1 MTHSEKSPF
10 TSILRGR
17 MDLSFIFSFN
27 FSNFSP
33 IISSISSSS
42 SSFCFFIKSEI
53 ANKVSPEIN
62 TEGFRVKVRN
72 FAKMRIFKSTDVYA
86 RMGKAKSRHD
96 MDTAG
101 VIVDIDTAQVR
112 HWLDTGYDRQCYP
125 CSEFWLRSDRTVRSV
140 TDRGPSVPL
149 EVIMAV
155 VEIISFQVHGL
166 IILNRNPRIRRGLKW
181 ASRKLNLTKKRF

>member
-62 TEGFRVKVRN
+62 TEGFRVKERN
-72 FAKMRIFKSTDVYA
+72 FAKRRIFKSTDVYA

-125 CSEFWLRSDRTVRSV
+125 CSEFWLRSAVLPMLRILVTIGPYGTVRYGPRSV
-140 TDRGPSVPL
+140 RTTRGNY
-149 EVIMAV
+149 
-155 VEIISFQVHGL
+155 G
-166 IILNRNPRIRRGLKW
+166 RI
-181 ASRKLNLTKKRF
+181 

>member
-62 TEGFRVKVRN
+62 TEGFRVKERN
-72 FAKMRIFKSTDVYA
+72 FAKRRIFKSTDVYA
-86 RMGKAKSRHD
+86 RMGKAKSRYD
-96 MDTAG
+96 MDKAG

-155 VEIISFQVHGL
+155 FKIISISSSWSYNL
-166 IILNRNPRIRRGLKW
+166 ESKSTYSPRPKVALLKIEFD
-181 ASRKLNLTKKRF
+181 KKRF